1 MVFQL
6 ESLGD
11 EFVQTAGASVDI
23 EISIACL
30 AVEVVV
36 VLRGDAREFVP
47 VSASG
52 YGHADNFA
60 FVLKSPDGPIDRASS
75 QGIDV
80 LARNRVQFID
90 RQGASSLFDGIP
102 DGLELLCL
110 ALSRHS
116 HSISGFFDQPN
127 LLAMI

>member
-1 MVFQL
+1 MVFQF

-11 EFVQTAGASVDI
+11 EFVQPAGASVDI

-52 YGHADNFA
+52 YGHADNFT
-60 FVLKSPDGPIDRASS
+60 FVLKSPDGPIDRAGP

-90 RQGASSLFDGIP
+90 RQGASSMFDGIP
-102 DGLELLCL
+102 DGLQLLCL
-110 ALSRHS
+110 ALGWHM
-116 HSISGFFDQPN
+116 HSIYAFFDQPSM
-127 LLAMI
+127 LAMI